1 MVGSRCSTSRV
12 RQFKNGIKLYGAKSE
27 VWTTSRESLML
38 CLSFKRWAKKHGSII
53 ALSIR
58 CVLGPN
64 ISLTIMIRRLESAL
78 MLWLE
83 RCRRRR
89 GTELANTHGAFI
101 RTIKKTIKVDA
112 LIDLRWTIE
121 VDVCPCSCHES
132 HQNEM
137 YEKGKSLHHPLT
149 YGGGLHNPLN
159 HETFYITPWTF

>member
-1 MVGSRCSTSRV
+1 MTPWCFMVGSRCSTSRV

-101 RTIKKTIKVDA
+101 RTIKKNNQGGCTYRSEMDNWSGRVSLLLSWIPSERDVWERKKSTSPPH
-112 LIDLRWTIE
+112 LWGWT
-121 VDVCPCSCHES
+121 
-132 HQNEM
+132 
-137 YEKGKSLHHPLT
+137 T
-149 YGGGLHNPLN
+149 
-159 HETFYITPWTF
+159 